1 MAIYDK
7 KEVFIYIEPT
17 ADLTESPALGRD
29 PFAVGTVTDSFFE
42 TLWNTA
48 LELPKYSTDDNQ
60 V

>member
-7 KEVFIYIEPT
+7 KEVFIYVEPT
-17 ADLTESPALGRD
+17 ADLTESPALWSNNSSLVAMADGC
-29 PFAVGTVTDSFFE
+29 FE